1 MNRPDTENN
10 SEINGEIN
18 CKIDYETQG
27 KLTTYARCSYIYSYR
42 LSGRV
47 FRLPLPS
54 SLIISARK
62 KTAKTKIQAKQ
73 SYCSRASTR
82 FMA

>member
-18 CKIDYETQG
+18 CKIDYETHE

-42 LSGRV
+42 LYGRV
-47 FRLPLPS
+47 FHLLLHS

-62 KTAKTKIQAKQ
+62 KAGADKT
-73 SYCSRASTR
+73 
-82 FMA
+82 